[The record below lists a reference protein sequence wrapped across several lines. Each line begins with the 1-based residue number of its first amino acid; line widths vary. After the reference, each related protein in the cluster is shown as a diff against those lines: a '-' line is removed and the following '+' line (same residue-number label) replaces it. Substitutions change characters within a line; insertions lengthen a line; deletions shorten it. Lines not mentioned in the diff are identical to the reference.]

1 MDKVLNKPDGRLPS
15 VVDDETLSNTY
26 LGNVVELAIV
36 TSDYQK
42 TMEGLVRLGIGPW
55 MVYTFSPENVTDQT
69 YRGNPAEFS
78 IKVCFAKSGNMIWE
92 LMQPLSG
99 PTIFQDYLDKH
110 GDGLQ
115 HVAYDC
121 GDRPWEERIAELE
134 SRGFK
139 LIQSGKWMGR
149 NAFAFFETDDATGA
163 IFETYYFPPDWEY
176 PEPEEWYPA
185 PPPDLAP

>member
-1 MDKVLNKPDGRLPS
+1 MVQVLSKSNGRLPE

-36 TSDYQK
+36 TSDYRK

-69 YRGNPAEFS
+69 YRGRPAEFS
-78 IKVCFAKSGNMIWE
+78 IKVCFAKSGSMIWE

-99 PTIFQDYLDKH
+99 PTIFQEYLDKH

-121 GDRPWEERIAELE
+121 GDRPWEERIAELG

-149 NAFAFFETDDATGA
+149 NAFAFFETNDATGT

-185 PPPDLAP
+185 PPPDRAP